1 MTETLW
7 IIVITTLLNMCC
19 FLMGAKIRQKVD
31 KGQDIKIPKVEP
43 IKAIREFNE
52 EQEVKKAQER
62 DRIIAENIDNYDGT
76 SIGQQDIP
84 K

>member
-1 MTETLW
+1 MEDTLLL
-7 IIVITTLLNMCC
+7 ITITTLLNMCC

-31 KGQDIKIPKVEP
+31 KGQDIKLPKVEP
-43 IKAIREFNE
+43 IKAIKEFNE
-52 EQEVKKAQER
+52 ELEAKKAQER